1 MKKTKKIKL
10 KIKNSVAKRF
20 KVTKTGKVMFEH
32 QYRSHKRGIKSKSRL
47 RRQKEPGIIE
57 GRFAK
62 KLKCYWES
70 NNNTIQKNFGF
81 AKE

>member
-62 KLKCYWES
+62 KIKMLL
-70 NNNTIQKNFGF
+70 GV
-81 AKE
+81 

>member
-1 MKKTKKIKL
+1 
-10 KIKNSVAKRF
+10 
-20 KVTKTGKVMFEH
+20 MFEH

-62 KLKCYWES
+62 KIKMLL
-70 NNNTIQKNFGF
+70 GV
-81 AKE
+81 